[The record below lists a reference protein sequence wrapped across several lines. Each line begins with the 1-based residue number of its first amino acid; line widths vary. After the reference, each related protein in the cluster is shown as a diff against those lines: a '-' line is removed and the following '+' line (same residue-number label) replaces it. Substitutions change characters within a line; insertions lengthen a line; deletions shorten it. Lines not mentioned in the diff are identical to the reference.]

1 MVTGPFST
9 YENTHFQRKG
19 KEWYRQTPPF
29 VAPLYYHNW
38 FYTGLFTDESGATYG
53 SVRDGSLCLQHA
65 TQISSDLIR
74 NYGSMSYQRAH
85 GSFSN
90 KLDDELTASA
100 GITIAETSA
109 SVSMIANRT
118 EQLIEAGI
126 ALRRRDFG
134 RVVEAF
140 GLAKTDSRARRVF
153 TKQAATPSQVSSN
166 YLEWIFGW
174 QPMISDMYSAAKVLS
189 STPRSRLVRSGG
201 GERLDHSYRGFY
213 YPGSYTYIEQS
224 GATVVKRLVSG
235 LVSVTNPNVD
245 LLNRLGLINPAQIVY
260 NVIPGSF
267 LLDWF
272 LPVNRY
278 LGAYSTMWGR
288 SLSGGFLSTKVTCS
302 TTFKRQD
309 TLWGGSDTWTERGSQ
324 FERLPIAVLPRPT
337 NLPSL
342 RLPIDGLLG
351 RAVSL
356 TALFAQQFTHNFSLK
371 R

>member
-1 MVTGPFST
+1 MTTGPHSV

-19 KEWYRQTPPF
+19 KEWYRQAPPF
-29 VAPLYYHNW
+29 SKPLYYHTW
-38 FYTGLFTDESGATYG
+38 FYTGTHTDTAGATYG
-53 SVRDGSLCLQHA
+53 SVRDGSLCLIHA
-65 TQISSDLIR
+65 TQITDDLIR
-74 NYGSMSYQRAH
+74 NYGSMSYRRAH

-109 SVSMIANRT
+109 SVSMIASRT

-126 ALRRRDFG
+126 ALKRRDFG
-134 RVVEAF
+134 RIVEAF
-140 GLAKTDSRARRVF
+140 GLAKTDSRAKRVF
-153 TKQAATPSQVSSN
+153 TKQAATPANVSSN

-174 QPMISDMYSAAKVLS
+174 QPMISDIYSAAKVLS

-201 GERLDHSYRGFY
+201 GESFDHTARILHPWG
-213 YPGSYTYIEQS
+213 TYVEQT
-224 GATVVKRLVSG
+224 GKTVVRRFISG
-235 LVSVTNPNVD
+235 RVDVVNPNVD
-245 LLNRLGLINPAQIVY
+245 LLNRLGLINPVQIVY

-288 SLSGGFLSTKVTCS
+288 SLNDGQLAVKITCN
-302 TTFKRQD
+302 TTYRNTD
-309 TLWGGSDTWTERGSQ
+309 TIWGDKWSWVERGEQ
-324 FERLPIAVLPRPT
+324 FERLPIATLPRPT
-337 NLPSL
+337 RLPDL

-356 TALFAQQFTHNFSLK
+356 TALFAQQFTQNFSLK
-371 R
+371 KR